1 MISIDKNNSLII
13 EDGGGKNQ
21 SATSSALTNS
31 SHKINRKAV
40 RIIEWPEKVKKQ
52 IKNRLEITFFHESKL
67 ESRKI
72 KLSGFG
78 KWKNFKLNAI

>member
-40 RIIEWPEKVKKQ
+40 RIIEG
-52 IKNRLEITFFHESKL
+52 I
-67 ESRKI
+67 
-72 KLSGFG
+72 
-78 KWKNFKLNAI
+78 NFNIFLTIEYL